1 MNTRH
6 IKCIV
11 DHNLYGNTK
20 EWNPILG
27 GFSVSDLVPPTVET
41 GAVKVTI
48 NSESE
53 YSYTPQELTS
63 ITSELDARPQMEDCR
78 LVGNAAR
85 NSTILGPLITLG
97 DLPKETY
104 LRYTNLCGYIAPDG
118 KYYHCD
124 HCGHTTI
131 VRDIVLGEYLE
142 EYKAVPAEF
151 FDEKPNYML
160 QEEYF
165 LMKKLGFAKI
175 SSFKLAVDK
184 MYLFLYGTLTPE
196 QTDIIYPR

>member
-1 MNTRH
+1 MNNRH

-11 DHNLYGNTK
+11 DHRLYSNTM
-20 EWNPILG
+20 EWKHILG
-27 GFSVSDLVPPTVET
+27 GFSVSDLVPPTVEP
-41 GAVKVTI
+41 VTVEKTD
-48 NSESE
+48 SDWEAK
-53 YSYTPQELTS
+53 QCTS
-63 ITSELDARPQMEDCR
+63 ITSEIEDKAYKEDCR
-78 LVGNAAR
+78 FIGDTARGNSI
-85 NSTILGPLITLG
+85 NIPSQLNNE
-97 DLPKETY
+97 DLPNEVY
-104 LRYTNLCGYIAPDG
+104 LRYTNLCGYIAPNG

-124 HCGHTTI
+124 SCGHTTI
-131 VRDIVLGEYLE
+131 VRDIALGEYLE
-142 EYKAVPAEF
+142 EYKTVPAEF
-151 FDEKPNYML
+151 FDEKPHFML

>member
-11 DHNLYGNTK
+11 DHR
-20 EWNPILG
+20 WNPVFN
-27 GFSVSDLVPPTVET
+27 GFSVSDLIPPTVET
-41 GAVKVTI
+41 GVVLAEQPPV
-48 NSESE
+48 NSYAPKYNEVDN
-53 YSYTPQELTS
+53 S
-63 ITSELDARPQMEDCR
+63 ICDVRSADCR
-78 LVGNAAR
+78 IKGDDVR
-85 NSTILGPLITLG
+85 NYNILGSVTLG
-97 DLPKETY
+97 DLPKETA
-104 LRYTNLCGYIAPDG
+104 LRYTKLCGYIAPDG

-131 VRDIVLGEYLE
+131 VRDIALGEYLE
-142 EYKAVPAEF
+142 EYKAVPTEF
-151 FDEKPNYML
+151 FDEKPHHML

-184 MYLFLYGTLTPE
+184 MYLFLYGTLTPA

>member
-1 MNTRH
+1 MNNRH

-11 DHNLYGNTK
+11 DHRLYSNTM
-20 EWNPILG
+20 EWKHILG
-27 GFSVSDLVPPTVET
+27 GFSVSDLVPPTVEP
-41 GAVKVTI
+41 VTV
-48 NSESE
+48 EKTDADWE
-53 YSYTPQELTS
+53 AKQCTS
-63 ITSELDARPQMEDCR
+63 TTSEIEDKVYKEDCR
-78 LVGNAAR
+78 FIGDTARGNSINIPAQL
-85 NSTILGPLITLG
+85 NNE
-97 DLPKETY
+97 DLPNEVY
-104 LRYTNLCGYIAPDG
+104 LRYTNLCGYIAPNG

-124 HCGHTTI
+124 SCEHTTI
-131 VRDIVLGEYLE
+131 VRDIALGEYLE
-142 EYKAVPAEF
+142 EYKTVPVEF
-151 FDEKPNYML
+151 FDEKPHFML

>member
-11 DHNLYGNTK
+11 DHHLYCNTK
-20 EWNPILG
+20 EWNPVLG
-27 GFSVSDLVPPTVET
+27 GFSVADLVPPTVEDVVVAT
-41 GAVKVTI
+41 V
-48 NSESE
+48 NSEGE
-53 YSYTPQELTS
+53 YSYTPQEVTS

-78 LVGNAAR
+78 IVGDVAR
-85 NSTILGPLITLG
+85 MNMNNIWLPSLG

-104 LRYTNLCGYIAPDG
+104 LRYTTLCGYIAPDG

-131 VRDIVLGEYLE
+131 VRDIALGEYLE

-151 FDEKPNYML
+151 FDEKPHYML

>member
-41 GAVKVTI
+41 GALKVTI
-48 NSESE
+48 NSEGE
-53 YSYTPQELTS
+53 YSYAPQELTS
-63 ITSELDARPQMEDCR
+63 ITSELDVRPQMEDCR
-78 LVGNAAR
+78 LVGDVAR
-85 NSTILGPLITLG
+85 NCNILGPLTLG

-104 LRYTNLCGYIAPDG
+104 LRYTKLCGYIAPDG

-131 VRDIVLGEYLE
+131 VRDIALGEYLE